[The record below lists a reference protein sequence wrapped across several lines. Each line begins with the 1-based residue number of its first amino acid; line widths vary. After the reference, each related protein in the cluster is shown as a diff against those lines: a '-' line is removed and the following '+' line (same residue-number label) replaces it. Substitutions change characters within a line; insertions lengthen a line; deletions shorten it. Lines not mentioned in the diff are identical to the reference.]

1 MLKKVSTFLFLI
13 IMLVLVGC
21 NQVEETSQSEEAETE
36 IESEA
41 GGEAPVES
49 SELVEATFMLD
60 WVPNTNHTG
69 IYVAKEKGFF
79 EEEGIDLTIIEPG
92 MEGAVPVVA
101 AGQADFGIGSQTGV
115 TIARSTDI
123 PVVSIAAVI
132 QEHTS
137 GFASPA
143 EKDITSPEDFEGKTY
158 GGFGGAEEEAILNT
172 VLNQHQVDPST
183 VDNVIVGSADFF
195 ANTKRDI
202 DFQWIFYG
210 WTGIEAEVRGED
222 INMIYLKD
230 IDPVFNYYSPVIFS
244 SDAVIE
250 KKPELVEKFVRA
262 VSKGYEFAIEQ
273 PEEAAEILIAASPET
288 DEELIR
294 ASQNWLS
301 PRYQGDAEKWGIQSE
316 DIWGNFSSWL
326 LEAGLIETEVSTEEA
341 MTNKFLP

>member
-1 MLKKVSTFLFLI
+1 MSKKLSAFLFFI
-13 IMLVLVGC
+13 IMLMLVGC
-21 NQVEETSQSEEAETE
+21 NQAEESSQGGEAETE
-36 IESEA
+36 VESET
-41 GGEAPVES
+41 GEELPAES
-49 SELVEATFMLD
+49 TELMEATFILD

-69 IYVAKEKGFF
+69 IYVAKEKGYF
-79 EEEGIDLTIIEPG
+79 EEEGIDLTIIEPA

-115 TIARSTDI
+115 TIARSTGI

-137 GFASPA
+137 GFASPV

-158 GGFGGAEEEAILNT
+158 GGFGGAEEEAILDT
-172 VLNQHQVDPST
+172 VLNQHGVDPSS

-244 SDAVIE
+244 SEAVIE
-250 KKPELVEKFVRA
+250 EQPELVEKFVRA
-262 VSKGYEFAIEQ
+262 VSKGYEFAVEQ
-273 PEEAAEILIAASPET
+273 PSEAAEILIAASPET
-288 DEELIR
+288 NEELIR
-294 ASQNWLS
+294 ASQEWLS
-301 PRYQGDAEKWGIQSE
+301 PRYKGDAEKWGIQEEHIWNDFSE
-316 DIWGNFSSWL
+316 WM
-326 LEAGLIETEVSTEEA
+326 LEAGLIETEVPTEEA
-341 MTNKFLP
+341 MTNTFLP